1 MNVIRGIFRLLHLL
15 AHMAKGLFLSYLKLH
30 GTQSHDLTTSQ
41 HKLIQSWLHR
51 SAEIIGIEIQ
61 VEGQLQKSPS
71 FIVAN
76 HISWLDIIIISS
88 ILPVSFLSKAEIRNW
103 PVIGTLAA
111 KAGTLFIHRGRGS
124 GEAIDLMNIK
134 LSARHNVVSFPEG
147 KTTDGTS
154 VDTFHPRLFASAIET
169 RSMIQPLAIRYP
181 DNKQSDMRD
190 RYNVN
195 PIIPYLDEPNLV
207 KHAFR
212 IMCAKNTIA
221 RVTFCDPIKP
231 DEKRKQLAQAAQ
243 NAISELIV
251 KAVEESI

>member
-1 MNVIRGIFRLLHLL
+1 MNGIRGIFRLLHLL

-41 HKLIQSWLHR
+41 HQVIQNWLHR

-61 VEGQLQKSPS
+61 VQGQLDKTPA

-88 ILPVSFLSKAEIRNW
+88 ILPVSFLSKAEIRYW

-111 KAGTLFIHRGRGS
+111 KAGTLFIHRGRSS
-124 GEAIDLMNIK
+124 GEAIDLMNVK
-134 LSARHNVVSFPEG
+134 LTAGHNVVSFPEA

-154 VDTFHPRLFASAIET
+154 VAIFHPRLFATAIET
-169 RSMIQPLAIRYP
+169 RSMIQPLALRYP
-181 DNKQSDMRD
+181 KMHIEDNNKPQDEN
-190 RYNVN
+190 YVN
-195 PIIPYLDEPNLV
+195 PLIPYLEEPNLI

-212 IMCAKNTIA
+212 IMCAKKTIA
-221 RVTFCDPIKP
+221 HVTFCEPIKP
-231 DEKRKQLAQAAQ
+231 EQKRKQLAQAAQ
-243 NAISELIV
+243 EAIAKVVIET
-251 KAVEESI
+251 